1 LLILLVH
8 PDDDWLFINWTK
20 TEIFFF
26 SDLAFDTTTRMA
38 GNFVYE
44 SFLVFD
50 TTAAFNKKGLNRLN
64 RSAELIGEIVLASLN
79 VGLEPLQEPNN
90 ELSKRK

>member
-1 LLILLVH
+1 MLILLVH
-8 PDDDWLFINWTK
+8 PNDDWLFCNWTK
-20 TEIFFF
+20 AEIFFCLA
-26 SDLAFDTTTRMA
+26 DLAFDTTTRMA

-50 TTAAFNKKGLNRLN
+50 TTTAFNKKGLNRLN

-79 VGLEPLQEPNN
+79 VGLESLQEPNN
-90 ELSKRK
+90 ELS